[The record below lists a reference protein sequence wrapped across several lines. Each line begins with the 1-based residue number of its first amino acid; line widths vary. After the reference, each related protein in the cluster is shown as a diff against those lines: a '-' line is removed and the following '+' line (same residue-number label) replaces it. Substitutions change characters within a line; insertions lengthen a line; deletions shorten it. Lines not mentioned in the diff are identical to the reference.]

1 MTTATQITS
10 CPHDNRNSNY
20 SLSTWW
26 PQLNYSLSICMIWQP
41 QLKLL
46 PIHMTSTTQIT
57 PCPHD
62 NHNSNYSLSTWQP
75 KLKLLPVH
83 MTTTTQLLPVH
94 MTTTTQITPGPHIK
108 LLPVH
113 MTTTT
118 QITPCPHDNHNS
130 NYILSTWQPQLKL
143 LPVHM
148 TTITQTTPCPHDNH
162 NLHHSLS
169 TCLLQLKSVPVHMS
183 TTTGLKLT
191 NLFAYL
197 SHRGV
202 MACGAV
208 HFLSQVTAAWNNTAT
223 AFKGMYS
230 LLYTVQCMLESHTS
244 RYAATQSQSIA
255 LKWTLQ
261 RQMVLSSKLVHIF

>member
-20 SLSTWW
+20 FLSTWW
-26 PQLNYSLSICMIWQP
+26 PQLNYSLSIWQP

-46 PIHMTSTTQIT
+46 HVHMTTAIQIT

-62 NHNSNYSLSTWQP
+62 NHNSNY
-75 KLKLLPVH
+75 V
-83 MTTTTQLLPVH
+83 
-94 MTTTTQITPGPHIK
+94 
-108 LLPVH
+108 
-113 MTTTT
+113 
-118 QITPCPHDNHNS
+118 
-130 NYILSTWQPQLKL
+130 LSTWQPQLKL

>member
-1 MTTATQITS
+1 MTTTI
-10 CPHDNRNSNY
+10 
-20 SLSTWW
+20 
-26 PQLNYSLSICMIWQP
+26 
-41 QLKLL
+41 
-46 PIHMTSTTQIT
+46 QIT

-62 NHNSNYSLSTWQP
+62 NHNSNYFLSTWQR
-75 KLKLLPVH
+75 
-83 MTTTTQLLPVH
+83 
-94 MTTTTQITPGPHIK
+94 
-108 LLPVH
+108 
-113 MTTTT
+113 
-118 QITPCPHDNHNS
+118 
-130 NYILSTWQPQLKL
+130 QLKL

-148 TTITQTTPCPHDNH
+148 TTITQTTSCPHDSHNSSYSLCTWQPQPKLVPFHMTTQIKSVPVHMTTTIQITPCPHDNY

-191 NLFAYL
+191 HLFAYL

-223 AFKGMYS
+223 AFKGVYS
-230 LLYTVQCMLESHTS
+230 LLYTVRWSHTHQDA
-244 RYAATQSQSIA
+244 YAATLSQSIA

-261 RQMVLSSKLVHIF
+261 KQMVLSSKLVHNF